1 MIQSPYCGYER
12 EFKFIKTWKY
22 SLWDV
27 YLYECSTCSNKFR
40 YQADPEGKKKNFTI
54 KIDAGGLKKM
64 KYCILLKCLNIMH
77 SEEVNISKQK
87 ISNLGLVYHN
97 RLQFRKM
104 FTAKNSFKG

>member
-1 MIQSPYCGYER
+1 
-12 EFKFIKTWKY
+12 
-22 SLWDV
+22 
-27 YLYECSTCSNKFR
+27 
-40 YQADPEGKKKNFTI
+40 
-54 KIDAGGLKKM
+54 M

-87 ISNLGLVYHN
+87 ISNLGLVDHN